1 MICVLLAAVAGCT
14 GRGQGSTAASPA
26 PEASTATTAAAS
38 ATPPAAESPAANA
51 SGTEATPVVVP
62 TNTPEPNLL
71 VTGNGTVLRSYS
83 PAALDRMNDGNLGD
97 AAHGIGVELPDDA
110 KPPFVFVFELPAV
123 AKISEFEAALRAPP
137 DKGPA
142 PNVTFAVST
151 TGADSGFND
160 VGTISGT
167 TKTLTADVQAR
178 WVRVTANQLFDSV
191 GATGVLAAPPAA
203 LDPTGIYI
211 EDRAPEKNGALVM
224 SGARE
229 GDQRAR
235 FVAVGSAL
243 TATECTQSAFSGVFT
258 GQFAGRTWSSSHAG
272 NGNANP
278 AKIRA
283 VVNDDASIIAGM
295 RDADPVVFMRTS
307 EKAAFCVP
315 RVQGTGAHH
324 VLVLDGDP
332 VREFYPATSDRPL
345 DGYTFEA
352 IGAGMLDA
360 GALAGKEAVIT
371 RAVCKMRDLMTP
383 QQIALLQQWVAA
395 GHKLILGG
403 VGCGGGSDFTWLP
416 YPFTSAGSG
425 PESTHASLIQVEND
439 ALGTNDKNDAAH
451 YVDVLS
457 YVHAQNT
464 LDSAQV
470 VTATDTHWCGH
481 AFVAK
486 TTNLNGF
493 VQMYAVDGKGLLLY
507 DGFNGDDA
515 NASLRQLRK
524 LELALPVPADL
535 PCSQNVTESFILE
548 PSQEGTFAAGSA
560 RQMLAAMELLANQ
573 GWNGHVTVK
582 ATGDLRAT
590 VSPAAFDMAG
600 GTQNLDVRVN
610 VPASAKAGVYTVN
623 VVADNGSGKTAQ
635 ASYSLTGTAPLSV
648 KTIPKAQKKIRI
660 YGIHFDVDSAHIQP
674 RSETV
679 IAGIADYM
687 RATPALR
694 FEVQGHT
701 DSDGGAVYN
710 LGLSQRRAQAV
721 VDDLVA
727 RYRIARARLKAK
739 GYGLTQPVATNATAA
754 GKALNRRVEL
764 LRLQ

>member
-1 MICVLLAAVAGCT
+1 
-14 GRGQGSTAASPA
+14 
-26 PEASTATTAAAS
+26 
-38 ATPPAAESPAANA
+38 
-51 SGTEATPVVVP
+51 
-62 TNTPEPNLL
+62 
-71 VTGNGTVLRSYS
+71 
-83 PAALDRMNDGNLGD
+83 
-97 AAHGIGVELPDDA
+97 
-110 KPPFVFVFELPAV
+110 
-123 AKISEFEAALRAPP
+123 
-137 DKGPA
+137 
-142 PNVTFAVST
+142 
-151 TGADSGFND
+151 
-160 VGTISGT
+160 
-167 TKTLTADVQAR
+167 
-178 WVRVTANQLFDSV
+178 
-191 GATGVLAAPPAA
+191 
-203 LDPTGIYI
+203 
-211 EDRAPEKNGALVM
+211 M

-229 GDQRAR
+229 GLSRAR
-235 FVAVGSAL
+235 FVVAGPALVATDCKQDVL
-243 TATECTQSAFSGVFT
+243 TATYVGRFE
-258 GQFAGRTWSSSHAG
+258 GRTWNSANAG
-272 NGNANP
+272 NGDENP
-278 AKIRA
+278 DTIRA

-295 RDADPVVFMRTS
+295 QGSGPVVFMRTT
-307 EKAAFCVP
+307 EKPAFCVP
-315 RVQGTGAHH
+315 RVSGTGLHH
-324 VLVLDGDP
+324 VLVLDQDP

-345 DGYTFEA
+345 AGYTFEA

-360 GALAGKEAVIT
+360 SALAGKDAVIT
-371 RAVCKMRDLMTP
+371 RGICKMRQLMAP
-383 QQIALLQQWVAA
+383 EQIALLQQWVAA

-439 ALGTNDKNDAAH
+439 ALGTNDKNDTAH
-451 YVDVLS
+451 YVDVKS
-457 YVHAQNT
+457 YVLAQNT
-464 LDSAQV
+464 LDTAQV

-493 VQMYAVDGKGLLLY
+493 VQTYAVDGKGVLIY

-515 NASLRQLRK
+515 NASLQRLRQ

-560 RQMLAAMELLANQ
+560 HQMGTTMNVLANQ
-573 GWNGHVTVK
+573 GWNGHVAVK
-582 ATGDLRAT
+582 ASGDLHAT
-590 VSPAAFDMAG
+590 VAPAAFDMAG
-600 GTQNLDVRVN
+600 GTQTLDVRVN

-623 VVADNGSGKTAQ
+623 VVADNGGGKTAQ
-635 ASYSLTGTAPLSV
+635 ASYSLTGMAALTA
-648 KTIPKAQKKIRI
+648 KTIPKTQKKIRI

-679 IAGIADYM
+679 IGGIAGYM
-687 RATPALR
+687 RESPALR

-701 DSDGGAVYN
+701 DSDGGGAYN
-710 LGLSQRRAQAV
+710 LALSQRRAQAV

-727 RYRIARARLKAK
+727 RYHVARPRLKAK